1 MTILKMLKTKTS
13 PATRQSCYEKNQLLH
28 AEEHGTEQLIVHDI
42 TLTEGWYKT
51 KTAKWVSF
59 KVTPSPSYSFWVHYF
74 TAIFWMP
81 ISWWNEQEK
90 GGVDFMKVVL
100 R

>member
-51 KTAKWVSF
+51 KTAK
-59 KVTPSPSYSFWVHYF
+59 
-74 TAIFWMP
+74 
-81 ISWWNEQEK
+81 
-90 GGVDFMKVVL
+90 
-100 R
+100 